1 MQNGEYGGGGFYVDT
16 AVEIIRS
23 FISWPSRDIKD
34 K

>member
-1 MQNGEYGGGGFYVDT
+1 MQNGEYGGGVYVDT